1 MSSPSERLHLHLKDH
16 DATMALGAC
25 FANVMR
31 ALGTYPALLLDG
43 ELGAGKT
50 TFTRGAVQALPDGDQ
65 AEVASPSFNYLNVY
79 PTEPETYHFDFYRL
93 QDRGLDDELF
103 CALHEP
109 ARLIIAEWAVYCRS
123 DDLPADHLALR
134 FSMAPDG
141 RQTTVRANGTM
152 AEAVLRRLR
161 DLLPA
166 HSIFHDAQQG
176 GDPRCGS

>member
-1 MSSPSERLHLHLKDH
+1 MPSPSAPLHLHLKGH
-16 DATMALGAC
+16 DATMAFGAC
-25 FANVMR
+25 FVDAMR
-31 ALGTYPALLLDG
+31 ALGAYPALLLDG

-50 TFTRGAVQALPDGDQ
+50 TFTRGAVQALPGGDE

-93 QDRGLDDELF
+93 QGRELDDELF

-109 ARLIIAEWAVYCRS
+109 ARLIIAEWAAYCRS
-123 DDLPADHLALR
+123 GDLPGDHLAVR
-134 FSMAPDG
+134 FSVVPGG
-141 RQTTVRANGTM
+141 REAAVQAHGAM

-161 DLLPA
+161 DSLSTHFP
-166 HSIFHDAQQG
+166 FHDALQG

>member
-1 MSSPSERLHLHLKDH
+1 MPSPSTPLHLYLKDS
-16 DATMALGAC
+16 DATIALGVS
-25 FANVMR
+25 FVEVMR
-31 ALGTYPALLLDG
+31 ALGVYPALLLDG

-50 TFTRGAVQALPDGDQ
+50 TFTRGAVQALPGGDE

-93 QDRGLDDELF
+93 QGRGVDDELF

-109 ARLIIAEWAVYCRS
+109 ARLIIAEWTAYCRP
-123 DDLPADHLALR
+123 DDLPADHLGVR
-134 FSMAPDG
+134 FSVVPDG
-141 RQTTVRANGTM
+141 RQAAVQAHGTM

-161 DLLPA
+161 DLLPT
-166 HSIFHDAQQG
+166 HYFFHDALQG